1 MLSTALSFVDRQV
14 LAALAPFLK
23 DRFHLTNE
31 GYGLIVSAFSLAYAL
46 VSPAA
51 GLLIDRIGLT
61 TGAAIAVGL
70 WSVAGVATGL
80 VGGLGG
86 LLTCR
91 ALLGAAESGGIPAT
105 AKGFALYLEPKERAM
120 GTALNQV
127 GITIGMMIAPLLVG
141 GLAVAWGWRA
151 AFVATGLAGFAWVP
165 LWLLTTRH
173 IPTREPAGRATSAPA
188 LWRDWR
194 LWALAAANILMMT
207 VYSLWMNWTTVFL
220 VSAHGLDPAA
230 ANRRFAWVPPVFASL
245 GGLAGGW
252 LSMRWASRGVGLY
265 SARLRACAVGAVL
278 LTSTALVP
286 VVRGALP
293 ATALI
298 SLSFFAA
305 VAMSANIYAM
315 PLDLFGSGRA
325 AFAVSVLTA
334 SYGLMQTVVSP
345 LFGRSIDAYGFGPVC
360 GVCGVL
366 PLLALALLVAV
377 GRPSSNRV
385 AV

>member
-1 MLSTALSFVDRQV
+1 
-14 LAALAPFLK
+14 
-23 DRFHLTNE
+23 
-31 GYGLIVSAFSLAYAL
+31 
-46 VSPAA
+46 
-51 GLLIDRIGLT
+51 
-61 TGAAIAVGL
+61 
-70 WSVAGVATGL
+70 
-80 VGGLGG
+80 
-86 LLTCR
+86 
-91 ALLGAAESGGIPAT
+91 
-105 AKGFALYLEPKERAM
+105 
-120 GTALNQV
+120 
-127 GITIGMMIAPLLVG
+127 
-141 GLAVAWGWRA
+141 
-151 AFVATGLAGFAWVP
+151 
-165 LWLLTTRH
+165 
-173 IPTREPAGRATSAPA
+173 
-188 LWRDWR
+188 
-194 LWALAAANILMMT
+194 
-207 VYSLWMNWTTVFL
+207 
-220 VSAHGLDPAA
+220 
-230 ANRRFAWVPPVFASL
+230 
-245 GGLAGGW
+245 
-252 LSMRWASRGVGLY
+252 VGLY

-334 SYGLMQTVVSP
+334 SYGLMQTVASP

-366 PLLALALLVAV
+366 PLAALALLVAV